1 MLYLQ
6 AAWCCYDLN
15 QKECEKHYRKRAIY
29 HFLSEVESEDMDEEL
44 IYLVP
49 YLLAE
54 QYRRTGE
61 EEEAAK
67 WYGLVME
74 MDMDHPDKGF
84 FMTLAAQQN
93 LEPKEFMGEIIH
105 EEP

>member
-1 MLYLQ
+1 
-6 AAWCCYDLN
+6 
-15 QKECEKHYRKRAIY
+15 
-29 HFLSEVESEDMDEEL
+29 
-44 IYLVP
+44 
-49 YLLAE
+49 
-54 QYRRTGE
+54 
-61 EEEAAK
+61 
-67 WYGLVME
+67 ME